1 MNASTTQKMQNLSQA
16 LRALAEAFD
25 ALTETSEAKPSA
37 EQPRSNGNGH
47 RAVPT
52 CPECQA
58 PMKARTSA
66 RGPFWGCSNYP
77 HCTAVRKI
85 GAENMTRNHHG
96 ESWRQAN
103 RSAQIEAG
111 RDD

>member
-1 MNASTTQKMQNLSQA
+1 MNAATTQKMHNLSAA

-25 ALTETSEAKPSA
+25 SLTNDEPARDTPA
-37 EQPRSNGNGH
+37 QRSNGNGH
-47 RAVPT
+47 REAPT

-85 GAENMTRNHHG
+85 GAENLTRNHHG
-96 ESWRQAN
+96 GSWRQAN
-103 RSAQIEAG
+103 RSAQIDAG